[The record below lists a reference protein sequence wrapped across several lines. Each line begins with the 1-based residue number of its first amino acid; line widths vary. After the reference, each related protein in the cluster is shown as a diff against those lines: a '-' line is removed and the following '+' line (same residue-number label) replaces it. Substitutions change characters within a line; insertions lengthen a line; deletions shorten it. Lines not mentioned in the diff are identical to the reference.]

1 MSELGFLVIG
11 LILVIVIT
19 FVLTAKAHRNL
30 MSDDMNRISAMEVF
44 GWTVAQTNGRWAVLR
59 VSGDEIKVLGT
70 TEATLRQAIDAAVE
84 IEQNQSG
91 A

>member
-1 MSELGFLVIG
+1 MEILALTVGGLVGIAVG
-11 LILVIVIT
+11 

-44 GWTVAQTNGRWAVLR
+44 GWTVAQTNGRWAVLKDN
-59 VSGDEIKVLGT
+59 GGAMKVLGT
-70 TEATLRQAIDAAVE
+70 TEETLRQAIDAAVE

>member
-1 MSELGFLVIG
+1 MSEFGFLVIG
-11 LILVIVIT
+11 LILGIVIA

-30 MSDDMNRISAMEVF
+30 ISDDMNRISAMEVF
-44 GWTVAQTNGRWAVLR
+44 GWTVAQTNGRWAVLH
-59 VSGDEIKVLGT
+59 VSGDEMKVLGT
-70 TEATLRQAIDAAVE
+70 TESTLRQAIDAAVE